1 MSPSLHNLSTQSND
15 LNFVTTL
22 YHLSVKDIMEMDA
35 QRLHSLVSKTE
46 ALGRWLKGI
55 HQLALSL
62 DKKGQPS

>member
-1 MSPSLHNLSTQSND
+1 MSLPLHKLSPEPND
-15 LNFVTTL
+15 LNFLTTL

-35 QRLHSLVSKTE
+35 PRLQGLVTRTE

-62 DKKGQPS
+62 DKKGE

>member
-1 MSPSLHNLSTQSND
+1 MSPPLQKLPFEPND
-15 LNFVTTL
+15 LNFLTTL

-35 QRLHSLVSKTE
+35 QRLHSLVTKTE